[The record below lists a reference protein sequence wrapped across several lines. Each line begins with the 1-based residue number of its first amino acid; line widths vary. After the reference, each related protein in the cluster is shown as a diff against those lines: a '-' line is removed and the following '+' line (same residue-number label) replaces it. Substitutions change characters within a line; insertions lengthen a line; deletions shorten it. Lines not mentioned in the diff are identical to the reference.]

1 MLQSGIAFTAF
12 GLLKLYDSW
21 IYYISIAVHIWRR
34 GQARAQNTAQI
45 LQKKARERALP
56 RLTAA
61 VVEFQKAQCYF
72 MLAVQIAAMVTI
84 SLGQLQPTSLQQL
97 YNNWVVVRVVS
108 ISGVLPV
115 TFILLCL
122 QSIGKRSWY
131 LIILSAVTVG
141 VSAGTFSMTG
151 SFSPS
156 KNDMAY
162 LAELPP
168 PTPLSTIPDC
178 GGHDP
183 TLYCLER
190 YLDGSELGSDS
201 ANVILI
207 YSSIILGFLIIDNFT
222 IAETTSYLRCR
233 SWLERSVVY
242 QKMLTF
248 ATRALSMTLQF
259 LTHIYTQLG
268 ANRRYWNPAT
278 PRWILMLRNAL
289 AVSIERC
296 RKEWRNI
303 IICLLYATAWGFYI
317 YYFSVLLNSYMSF
330 LSFGMVN
337 SAWNFG
343 QIVGITVWAGPL
355 VEYAYLELSTFL
367 STPTNFTSHCKLPLI
382 QKGLL
387 EGMSAAN
394 YRFLH
399 PWALVNVQKQPESTE
414 ELSGDPFELAV
425 PSAKNGYSS
434 TEPMSNASTRSGY
447 SFDQHEDPAY
457 LGDEQH
463 RDIVAQRLL

>member
-1 MLQSGIAFTAF
+1 MLQSGIALTAF
-12 GLLKLYDSW
+12 GLLKLYDFW
-21 IYYISIAVHIWRR
+21 IYYISIAVHVWHR

-56 RLTAA
+56 RLTAG

-141 VSAGTFSMTG
+141 VSTGTLSMTG

-162 LAELPP
+162 LAELPT
-168 PTPLSTIPDC
+168 PTPLSTITDC

-190 YLDGSELGSDS
+190 LLDGSELGSDL
-201 ANVILI
+201 LI
-207 YSSIILGFLIIDNFT
+207 FSFIILGFLIIDNLAIT
-222 IAETTSYLRCR
+222 ETTSYLRCR

-242 QKMLTF
+242 QKMSAF
-248 ATRALSMTLQF
+248 AARALSMTLQF
-259 LTHIYTQLG
+259 PAQIYTQLG
-268 ANRRYWNPAT
+268 ANRAYWNPAT
-278 PRWILMLRNAL
+278 PRWILTLQNAL
-289 AVSIERC
+289 AVSIKRC

-303 IICLLYATAWGFYI
+303 MIYLLYATAWGFYI
-317 YYFSVLLNSYMSF
+317 YYFSILLDSYTSF
-330 LSFGMVN
+330 LDFGMVN

-367 STPTNFTSHCKLPLI
+367 STPTNSTSHCELPLI
-382 QKGLL
+382 QGFIRRHERCQL
-387 EGMSAAN
+387 S
-394 YRFLH
+394 FLT
-399 PWALVNVQKQPESTE
+399 SM
-414 ELSGDPFELAV
+414 GF
-425 PSAKNGYSS
+425 G
-434 TEPMSNASTRSGY
+434 
-447 SFDQHEDPAY
+447 
-457 LGDEQH
+457 
-463 RDIVAQRLL
+463 